1 MENNSWLVLEQL
13 SQWHWFILGLVLLIG
28 EALGA
33 AGFLLGAAVGSI
45 LTGLVVWIAPG
56 VIEGGLGWKAQF
68 LIGAVFSIVCS
79 LLYWSKFRASTQESE
94 RPELNQRSQQLI
106 GRKLTL
112 KQDLDFDGRIQIGDT
127 FWKAKCDV
135 SLKADDK
142 VEVIA
147 ADVST
152 LMVKK
157 LD

>member
-1 MENNSWLVLEQL
+1 MEQSSWLVLDQL

-33 AGFLLGAAVGSI
+33 AGFLLGAAVGCVI
-45 LTGLVVWIAPG
+45 TGLVVWVAPG
-56 VIEGGLGWKAQF
+56 LIEGGLGWKAQF
-68 LIGAVFSIVCS
+68 LIGAVFSIICS
-79 LLYWSKFRASTQESE
+79 LVYWSKFRASKQENE

-112 KQDLDFDGRIQIGDT
+112 KQDVDFEGRMQIGDT
-127 FWKAKCDV
+127 FWKVTCDD
-135 SLKADDK
+135 SLKAGDK

-152 LMVKK
+152 LTIKK